1 MEINKA
7 DIVGQ
12 RAGGLAQLARRLADN
27 QYAGDLFQLGQGVI
41 EIAVGELDGEL
52 FALGFNTVANG
63 EIVRVVNFQL
73 LLVAVQ
79 RQDMMMADGKDLR
92 FTRAAAFIF
101 KLLRNFENA
110 MLSLFFYVQGGIVV

>member
-27 QYAGDLFQLGQGVI
+27 QYAGDFFQLWQGVI
-41 EIAVGELDGEL
+41 EIAVGELDGQL

-73 LLVAVQ
+73 LLVAIQ
-79 RQDMMMADGKDLR
+79 RQDMMMADG
-92 FTRAAAFIF
+92 
-101 KLLRNFENA
+101 
-110 MLSLFFYVQGGIVV
+110 